1 MKMSGITPIFCKTVN
16 WTALYSVLQNL
27 GFIIE
32 IEQGMRTE
40 MVSVNGKFC
49 EETTFDA
56 SWDEE
61 DIELII
67 YLKQD
72 EDGIA
77 IKEDIKKKLKRI
89 GAVRV
94 KSSAT
99 ILNYNIPTKNLF
111 TPPLQLILKTSYHR
125 GRRF

>member
-1 MKMSGITPIFCKTVN
+1 MSGITPIFCKTVN